1 MNNYTIAGNLGA
13 NPTIRYT
20 KDGTPVTTLS
30 IAVSDRTRQPD
41 GTWQDEFD
49 CWQDI
54 TVWRKQAEA
63 AATLQKGQRIIATG
77 RLKTQTWTTKDGQ
90 EASKRVLEAQ
100 EIGVSML
107 YGPASQTG
115 PQQAPSQ
122 TPAAPGSLPEP
133 DEDIP
138 F

>member
-1 MNNYTIAGNLGA
+1 MNNYTVAGNLGA

-30 IAVSDRTRQPD
+30 IAVNDRTRQPD

-90 EASKRVLEAQ
+90 EASKRVLEAT
-100 EIGVSML
+100 EIGVSLL
-107 YGPASQTG
+107 YG

-122 TPAAPGSLPEP
+122 TLAAPGSLPEP